1 MAQKFTSSISE
12 KSREQILA
20 EIKAGKVSNFF
31 KSSCPWTN
39 GQKLTFDKLVL
50 VDWDNGSQSGSYLAA
65 KFKDNDNAFAL
76 SMPLKKVFAYKT
88 ADDAKKKENAQEFNS
103 QGGLCEIL
111 QKYSSLSEEMMK
123 AVEDFCKVERQ
134 ISLVQYFE
142 LDRFDRP
149 VQHYL
154 VNLI

>member
-88 ADDAKKKENAQEFNS
+88 ADDEKKKE
-103 QGGLCEIL
+103 LCPL
-111 QKYSSLSEEMMK
+111 CFQKLDKS
-123 AVEDFCKVERQ
+123 VE
-134 ISLVQYFE
+134 
-142 LDRFDRP
+142 
-149 VQHYL
+149 YL
-154 VNLI
+154 VRDGRKYHPDCFYANNPDKRPPVPVRPAPRAPPM

>member
-20 EIKAGKVSNFF
+20 EIKEGKVSNFF
-31 KSSCPWTN
+31 KSSCPWNN

-88 ADDAKKKENAQEFNS
+88 ADDAKKKENAQEFKS

>member
-12 KSREQILA
+12 KSREQIIA

-31 KSSCPWTN
+31 KSSCPWTD
-39 GQKLTFDKLVL
+39 GQELTFDKLVL
-50 VDWDNGSQSGSYLAA
+50 VDWDNGSQSGSYLAI
-65 KFKDNDNAFAL
+65 KFKDNDNPFAL
-76 SMPLKKVFAYKT
+76 SMPLKKVFAHKT
-88 ADDAKKKENAQEFNS
+88 ADEAKKKENAQEFKS
-103 QGGLCEIL
+103 EKGLCEIL
-111 QKYSSLSEEMMK
+111 QKHSSLSEDMMK
-123 AVEDFCKVERQ
+123 AVEDFCKVARK
-134 ISLVQYFE
+134 IKLVQYFE

>member
-20 EIKAGKVSNFF
+20 EIKEGKVSNFF

-88 ADDAKKKENAQEFNS
+88 ADDAKKKENAQEFKS

>member
-88 ADDAKKKENAQEFNS
+88 ADDAKKKENAQEFKS
-103 QGGLCEIL
+103 QGGLFEIL

>member
-50 VDWDNGSQSGSYLAA
+50 VDWDNGSQNGSYLAA

-88 ADDAKKKENAQEFNS
+88 ADDAKKKENAQEFKS

-111 QKYSSLSEEMMK
+111 QKYSSLSEEMMQ

-134 ISLVQYFE
+134 IFLVQYFE

>member
-12 KSREQILA
+12 KTREQILA

-31 KSSCPWTN
+31 KSSCPWTD
-39 GQKLTFDKLVL
+39 GQKLTFEKLVL

-76 SMPLKKVFAYKT
+76 SMPLKRVYAYKT
-88 ADDAKKKENAQEFNS
+88 ADDAKKKENAQEFKS
-103 QGGLCEIL
+103 EGGLCEIL
-111 QKYSSLSEEMMK
+111 QKHSSLSDEMMT

-134 ISLVQYFE
+134 IKLVQYFE